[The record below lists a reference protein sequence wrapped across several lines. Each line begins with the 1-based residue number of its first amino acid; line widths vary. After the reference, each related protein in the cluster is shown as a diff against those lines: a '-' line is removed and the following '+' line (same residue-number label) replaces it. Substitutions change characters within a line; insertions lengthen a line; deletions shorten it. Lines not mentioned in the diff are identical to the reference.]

1 MKLPVVPDVE
11 RDLVVNEMFGP
22 TFQGEGPSTGR
33 YARFIRLFG
42 CHLACVWCDS
52 AQTHDRRRYDL
63 AAQQRIV
70 SIEDILSWLSGGPA
84 GLVVITGGEPLLQP
98 RVVERLVDAIGER
111 RLATDIEIETSGTIA
126 PTAMIV
132 SAVTRFNVSPK
143 LAHSRLRRHQ
153 RIRPAVLKDLAASGK
168 AIWKFVVQDI
178 ADLDEIQ
185 ELVSAYDFHPVWV
198 MPEGTDSTTVLARMR
213 LLADPVLARGWN
225 LSTRL
230 HTLLW
235 ENDRGR

>member
-1 MKLPVVPDVE
+1 MKPPTVPDVD

-33 YARFIRLFG
+33 YARFLRLFG

-52 AQTHDRRRYDL
+52 AQTHDQRRYDL
-63 AAQQRIV
+63 AAEQRIV
-70 SIEDILSWLSGGPA
+70 PVADILAWLSGGPA

-98 RVVERLVDAIGER
+98 RVVERLADAIRER
-111 RLATDIEIETSGTIA
+111 QLATDIEIETSGTIA
-126 PTAMIV
+126 PTASITA
-132 SAVTRFNVSPK
+132 AVTRFNVSPK
-143 LAHSRLRRHQ
+143 LAHSRLKRHQ

-168 AIWKFVVQDI
+168 ATWKFVVHDVD
-178 ADLDEIQ
+178 DLDEIE
-185 ELVSAYDFHPVWV
+185 ELVAAYDLRPVWV
-198 MPEGTDSTTVLARMR
+198 MPEGTDSATILARMR
-213 LLADPVLARGWN
+213 LLADPVLVRGWN